1 MLPEIRI
8 KNARLLRSAASE
20 PMNQL
25 FGDGTPL
32 ASHEEYQEVVLRYRR
47 AWQPYEEKILR
58 GMCELLGLEFH
69 QNTIDVYA
77 APWFRAFSDPM
88 VVGVKFSDS
97 EFVSAL
103 IHELLHRLLTDN
115 TSARNDGP
123 GLLHDWAKMFGEG
136 HDIKT
141 LVHIPVHASLKAIY
155 LDVLGEP
162 ERLEADIAMCQKN
175 PPYKEAWVYVQAGD
189 YKEIIRQLRQY
200 YTAGA

>member
-1 MLPEIRI
+1 
-8 KNARLLRSAASE
+8 
-20 PMNQL
+20 
-25 FGDGTPL
+25 
-32 ASHEEYQEVVLRYRR
+32 
-47 AWQPYEEKILR
+47 
-58 GMCELLGLEFH
+58 MCELLGLEFH

-103 IHELLHRLLTDN
+103 THELLHRLLTDN

-141 LVHIPVHASLKAIY
+141 LVHIPVHASLEAIY

-175 PPYKEAWVYVQAGD
+175 PPYKQAWAYLLFYVNA
-189 YKEIIRQLRQY
+189 LMVH
-200 YTAGA
+200 